1 MNSPVD
7 ECPLCLNKNTQDY
20 ARDPSRDFS
29 LCSICSLIFVPRSQ
43 LISSSDEKK
52 RYDFHQNDESDEFY
66 RKYLNLIAESILP
79 TLSEGEVG
87 LDFGCGRTTLMSDL
101 FKKKNFAVDS
111 YDLYYFPDLTIWSKK
126 FNFIILSEVIEHLR
140 YPMEEMKKLRDLLL
154 PEGKIFIKTKL
165 HPGDKSFFDNW
176 FYKRDI
182 THVQFFSE
190 DSLRYLAK
198 ELSMSGPKILSEDLF
213 VLTAASI

>member
-1 MNSPVD
+1 MNSPAD

-29 LCSICSLIFVPRSQ
+29 LCSICSLIFVPRAQ
-43 LISSSDEKK
+43 LISSNDEKK

-66 RKYLNLIAESILP
+66 RKYLNLIAERILP
-79 TLSEGEVG
+79 TLSEGETG

-101 FKKKNFAVDS
+101 IKKKNFAVDS
-111 YDLYYFPDLTIWSKK
+111 YDLYYFPDMTIWSKK

-140 YPMEEMKKLRDLLL
+140 NPIEEMKRLRKLLI
-154 PEGKIFIKTKL
+154 PEGKMFIKTKL
-165 HPGDKSFFDNW
+165 HPGDKPLFDNW

-198 ELSMSGPKILSEDLF
+198 ELSMSGPNMLSEDLF
-213 VLTAASI
+213 VFTAASI